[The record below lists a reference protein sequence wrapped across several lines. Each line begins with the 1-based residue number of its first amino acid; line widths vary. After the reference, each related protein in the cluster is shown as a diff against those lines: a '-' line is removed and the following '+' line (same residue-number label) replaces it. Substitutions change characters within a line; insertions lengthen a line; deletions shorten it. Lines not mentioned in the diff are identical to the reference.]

1 MVRYSARV
9 CAEARNRAGV
19 KLYMLFRIS
28 GTDISQ
34 HHWRYKEA
42 ICADERGGP
51 GPRQDRS
58 LSRDVFV
65 EPPSYVVMVLY
76 VPHRVIL
83 QYIIHNAR
91 HKSQMFRNVLCN
103 YIRHISRD
111 RVSVS
116 LLFNPFRLVTDERE
130 HFNVNVSQA

>member
-34 HHWRYKEA
+34 HHWYKEA

-58 LSRDVFV
+58 LLRDVFV
-65 EPPSYVVMVLY
+65 EPPSYVQSLWFFMY
-76 VPHRVIL
+76 
-83 QYIIHNAR
+83 
-91 HKSQMFRNVLCN
+91 
-103 YIRHISRD
+103 HI
-111 RVSVS
+111 
-116 LLFNPFRLVTDERE
+116 E
-130 HFNVNVSQA
+130 